1 MLQQIDKPRDDEARL
16 LARVYSLI
24 LSWNEPDAQTEPR
37 AERGEHETKGGKE
50 DELQTSLQ
58 KNRPR

>member
-1 MLQQIDKPRDDEARL
+1 MLQQIDQTRDAEARL

-37 AERGEHETKGGKE
+37 ELDEREAKARNNDD
-50 DELQTSLQ
+50 DE
-58 KNRPR
+58 K